1 MKIRLMF
8 ISNSSSSSFLCE
20 VTGRIK
26 SGMDVGLDDVDM
38 AECVNGHI
46 FSDYLT
52 TIEKYEDENE
62 YGEYSN
68 RYNIPETECPLCT
81 LRHVSCEDALK
92 YAEKRYD
99 LSNIRDEISNRFSDL
114 EQLKLYLKG

>member
-8 ISNSSSSSFLCE
+8 VSNSSSSSFLCE

-68 RYNIPETECPLCT
+68 RYNIPENNCPLCT
-81 LRHVSCEDALK
+81 LKHVSWEDALK
-92 YAEKRYD
+92 YVEKSRELPD
-99 LSNIRDEISNRFSDL
+99 ITAEISNRFSDL